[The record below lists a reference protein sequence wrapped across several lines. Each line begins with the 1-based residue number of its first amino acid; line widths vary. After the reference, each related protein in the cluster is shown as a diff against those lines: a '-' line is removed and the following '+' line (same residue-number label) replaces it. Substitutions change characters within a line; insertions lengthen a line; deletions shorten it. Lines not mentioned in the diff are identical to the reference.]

1 METKTV
7 LLSGVGGQGII
18 LASDVLS
25 MVAMEEGLDVKK
37 SEVHGM
43 SQRGGQVVSTV
54 RFGEKVYSPIVGPG
68 MADFLFSLEKLEALR
83 NVDYLKPN
91 GIAVVSDYRF
101 DPLPVAAGLA
111 DYPENVIG
119 KIKEMV
125 KNVHIVHAL
134 DLAFEAGTI
143 RVMNVVMLGALSK
156 FLPFKKDTWF
166 RVIEKRVP
174 PRFVDMNKRAFELGL
189 NAV

>member
-83 NVDYLKPN
+83 NVDYLKSN

-125 KNVHIVHAL
+125 KNAHIVHAL
-134 DLAFEAGTI
+134 DLALEAGTI